1 MKSIPSRYLW
11 LAIAL
16 VSAGLVA
23 GSLILVAW
31 LKLQPCPLCI
41 FQRLLFMIMS
51 VLAFTAFFCARI
63 PLRRAAGVL
72 TLFTAISGAG
82 VAAYHVWLQAQ
93 PAAKFMCGAGD
104 PNLIERLVDWLGQRV
119 PFLFLSTGMCQDHGV
134 DNPGSLAGSLGPCSL
149 RSKRGGLSLGADGHA
164 GGSDRQIT
172 IPGSGRPANNW
183 GFTASD
189 HKAEQETVARS
200 CLNFRCWPI
209 RLKNSMV
216 KIPIQGDPVFP
227 PNRLPKIGAV
237 PIQTPVFQH
246 HACSR
251 G

>member
-51 VLAFTAFFCARI
+51 VLAFAAFFCTRI
-63 PLRRAAGVL
+63 PLTRAAGVL

-104 PNLIERLVDWLGQRV
+104 PTLIERLVDWLGQRV
-119 PFLFLSTGMCQDHGV
+119 PFLFLSTGMCQDQA
-134 DNPGSLAGSLGPCSL
+134 LTIL
-149 RSKRGGLSLGADGHA
+149 GLSLAA
-164 GGSDRQIT
+164 W
-172 IPGSGRPANNW
+172 ALVA
-183 GFTASD
+183 FAAS
-189 HKAEQETVARS
+189 AAACLWALMGTRGEVIAR
-200 CLNFRCWPI
+200 
-209 RLKNSMV
+209 
-216 KIPIQGDPVFP
+216 
-227 PNRLPKIGAV
+227 
-237 PIQTPVFQH
+237 
-246 HACSR
+246 
-251 G
+251 